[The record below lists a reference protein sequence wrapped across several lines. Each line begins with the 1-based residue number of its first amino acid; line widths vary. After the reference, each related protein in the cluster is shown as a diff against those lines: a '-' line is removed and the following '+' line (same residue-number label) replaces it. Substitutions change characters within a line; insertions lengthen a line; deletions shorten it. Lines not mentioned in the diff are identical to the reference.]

1 VIRISVASM
10 SLDERTGSPV
20 VLLLVPPAE
29 MCLPIWIGP
38 AEAASIA
45 LALRGEKYQRP
56 LTHDLTCT
64 IIDGLDARLDK
75 VVITDQREGTY
86 FGKLYLQRDQDLIGI
101 DARPSDCIALALRCD
116 APIFLAEKVLEA
128 VRESLLPLD
137 VLDPPLSEDGSPED
151 EDAET
156 DTD

>member
-20 VLLLVPPAE
+20 VLMLVPPVE

-45 LALRGEKYQRP
+45 LALRGERYQRP

-64 IIDGLDARLDK
+64 IIDGLGARLDK
-75 VVITDQREGTY
+75 VVITDQREGTF
-86 FGKLYLQRDQDLIGI
+86 FGKLYLQREHELVGI
-101 DARPSDCIALALRCD
+101 DARPSDCIALALRAD
-116 APIFLAEKVLEA
+116 APIYLAEKVLEA
-128 VRESLLPLD
+128 VRDSLLPLE
-137 VLDPPLSEDGSPED
+137 VLEPPVADGE
-151 EDAET
+151 EGTE
-156 DTD
+156 

>member
-20 VLLLVPPAE
+20 VLLLVPTEE

-56 LTHDLTCT
+56 LTHDLACT
-64 IIDGLDARLDK
+64 IIDGLGARLDK

-86 FGKLYLQRDQDLIGI
+86 FGKLYLQRDQELIGI
-101 DARPSDCIALALRCD
+101 DARPSDCIALALRSD

-128 VRESLLPLD
+128 VRENLLPLD
-137 VLDPPLSEDGSPED
+137 VLDPPAAEEEESED
-151 EDAET
+151 
-156 DTD
+156 

>member
-20 VLLLVPPAE
+20 VLLLVPPEE

-38 AEAASIA
+38 AEAAAIA

-64 IIDGLDARLDK
+64 IIDGLGGRVDK

-86 FGKLYLQRDQDLIGI
+86 FGKLYLQRDQELVGI
-101 DARPSDCIALALRCD
+101 DARPSDCIALALRAD
-116 APIFLAEKVLEA
+116 APIYLAEKVLEA

-137 VLDPPLSEDGSPED
+137 VLEPPATEEEPED
-151 EDAET
+151 
-156 DTD
+156 

>member
-1 VIRISVASM
+1 MIRISVASM
-10 SLDERTGSPV
+10 SVDEHTGSPV
-20 VLLLVPPAE
+20 VLMLVPPVE

-45 LALRGEKYQRP
+45 LALRGERFQRP

-64 IIDGLDARLDK
+64 IIDGLGARLDK

-86 FGKLYLQRDQDLIGI
+86 FGKIYLQREQELIGI

-116 APIFLAEKVLEA
+116 APIFLTEKVLEV
-128 VRESLLPLD
+128 VRGSLLPLD
-137 VLDPPLSEDGSPED
+137 VLDPPAAQDD
-151 EDAET
+151 EET
-156 DTD
+156 D

>member
-1 VIRISVASM
+1 MIRISVASM

-20 VLLLVPPAE
+20 VLLLVPAEE

-64 IIDGLDARLDK
+64 IIDGLGARLDK
-75 VVITDQREGTY
+75 VVVTDQREGTY
-86 FGKLYLQRDQDLIGI
+86 FGKLYLQRDQELIGI

-128 VRESLLPLD
+128 VRENLLPLD
-137 VLDPPLSEDGSPED
+137 VLDPPAADDDDAEPED
-151 EDAET
+151 
-156 DTD
+156 

>member
-1 VIRISVASM
+1 
-10 SLDERTGSPV
+10 
-20 VLLLVPPAE
+20 
-29 MCLPIWIGP
+29 
-38 AEAASIA
+38 
-45 LALRGEKYQRP
+45 
-56 LTHDLTCT
+56 LTCT

-86 FGKLYLQRDQDLIGI
+86 FGKIYLQRDQDLIGI

-116 APIFLAEKVLEA
+116 APIFLAEKVLDA

-137 VLDPPLSEDGSPED
+137 VLDPASPED
-151 EDAET
+151 DVET